1 MTTLSADE
9 LFAFDKAELTDKAK
23 SQLDKIAQDLN
34 RDPRAPVVPIVGH
47 TDRLGSDAY
56 NLKLSQARADAVKN
70 YLASKG
76 VAAGRLQATGKGE
89 ADPVVQCTD
98 KNHDAL
104 VRCLAPNRRVVI
116 GPVTVPA
123 N

>member
-1 MTTLSADE
+1 M
-9 LFAFDKAELTDKAK
+9 LTDTAK
-23 SQLDKIAQDLN
+23 GALDKIALDLN
-34 RDPRAPVVPIVGH
+34 RDPKAPAVPIVGY
-47 TDRLGSDAY
+47 TDRLGSEAY
-56 NLKLSQARADAVKN
+56 NLKLSQARADAVKS

-76 VAAGRLQATGKGE
+76 VAAGRMQATGKGE

-104 VRCLAPNRRVVI
+104 VKCLAPNRRVVI